1 MSVIS
6 ELRPA
11 VLAPHAM
18 LARVGTIL
26 SLANHFTIRS
36 KKAGKNREEHAER
49 AAELEADH
57 EALLASV
64 RESGIIEPLKVCAI
78 EPGDET
84 PRALGVEWWIVD
96 GRNRWMAAT
105 VLKLEKVP
113 VIVVPAS
120 EAPAI
125 IAATVAGRRHYSKG
139 ATAYLACLLNPEV
152 ALESSAGRKSRTEC
166 GNSFPALAA
175 KFSVSLRLIEQAA
188 ELFRLLEGDGK
199 PFREDA
205 EANIW
210 AGCGLGGVKAGV
222 DFLIANGKAA
232 DAGKPDAA
240 SIARAAAWQA
250 FRGATA
256 KVSDLWKRWD
266 ALDAEQRETVKAGV
280 KGWLGEAPAE
290 VRALIAET
298 SAID

>member
-1 MSVIS
+1 
-6 ELRPA
+6 
-11 VLAPHAM
+11 M

-26 SLANHFTIRS
+26 SLANHFQIRA

-64 RESGIIEPLKVCAI
+64 RESGIIEPLKVCLI
-78 EPGDET
+78 EDET
-84 PRALGVEWWIVD
+84 KPLGVDWWIVD
-96 GRNRWMAAT
+96 GRNRWMAAQF
-105 VLKLEKVP
+105 LKLPSVP
-113 VIVVPAS
+113 VMAVPAC

-152 ALESSAGRKSRTEC
+152 ALEGGKRQKAALKQGPSRTEC
-166 GNSFPALAA
+166 GTGEITPEILAA
-175 KFSVSLRLIEQAA
+175 KFSVSLRLMEQAA

-199 PFREDA
+199 PFRDDA

-232 DAGKPDAA
+232 DTSKPDPA

-250 FRGATA
+250 FRGAST

-280 KGWLGEAPAE
+280 KSWLGEAPEE

-298 SAID
+298 SAIE

>member
-1 MSVIS
+1 V
-6 ELRPA
+6 RA
-11 VLAPHAM
+11 
-18 LARVGTIL
+18 
-26 SLANHFTIRS
+26 

-64 RESGIIEPLKVCAI
+64 RESGIIEPLKVCLI
-78 EPGDET
+78 EDET
-84 PRALGVEWWIVD
+84 KPLGVDWWIVD
-96 GRNRWMAAT
+96 GRNRWMAAQF
-105 VLKLEKVP
+105 LKLPSVP
-113 VIVVPAS
+113 VMAVPAC

-139 ATAYLACLLNPEV
+139 ATAYLACLLNPEF
-152 ALESSAGRKSRTEC
+152 ALEGGKRQKTGQPSAFSAEG
-166 GNSFPALAA
+166 LAA
-175 KFSVSLRLIEQAA
+175 KYSVSTRVLEQAA

-199 PFREDA
+199 PFRDDA

-232 DAGKPDAA
+232 DTSKPDPA

-250 FRGATA
+250 FRGAST

-280 KGWLGEAPAE
+280 KSWLGEAPEE
-290 VRALIAET
+290 VRALISET
-298 SAID
+298 SNQGMP